1 MVLHLQT
8 AVEDADHGK
17 DCKTGTRNQRG
28 LISNSDGENERNMPA
43 QERNTV
49 GNIGRQRLRYS

>member
-28 LISNSDGENERNMPA
+28 LISNSGWRKREEHAGPR
-43 QERNTV
+43 EESR
-49 GNIGRQRLRYS
+49 RQYWAAAIAI